1 MARKPRKNAVNT
13 TEANNT
19 ELAGAFWQALY
30 SRDWQKVAGFFDDAS
45 HYEDVPAPD
54 RGADGARAITG
65 RLRIGLESIDGYRHE
80 CERIV
85 AQGDVVVT
93 EHTEH
98 WSWSS
103 GEQVSLPFV
112 SVQVIAE
119 GRIRLWRDYW
129 NLPTLLDGAPG
140 WWLEHIMQFDVEDF
154 ERLADGVPPPA
165 NK

>member
-1 MARKPRKNAVNT
+1 
-13 TEANNT
+13 
-19 ELAGAFWQALY
+19 
-30 SRDWQKVAGFFDDAS
+30 
-45 HYEDVPAPD
+45 
-54 RGADGARAITG
+54 
-65 RLRIGLESIDGYRHE
+65 
-80 CERIV
+80 
-85 AQGDVVVT
+85 

>member
-1 MARKPRKNAVNT
+1 MSNT
-13 TEANNT
+13 PSETTNEQ
-19 ELAGAFWQALY
+19 LAQAFWRALY
-30 SRDWQKVAGFFDDAS
+30 SRDWQKVAGFFDDES

-65 RLRIGLESIDGYRHE
+65 RLRIGLESIDGYEHQ
-80 CERIV
+80 CERII

-103 GEQVSLPFV
+103 GEKVSLPFV
-112 SVQVIAE
+112 SVQVMSGSKIS
-119 GRIRLWRDYW
+119 LWRDYW
-129 NLPTLLDGAPG
+129 NLPTLLDGAPA

-165 NK
+165 NKAPGVSD